1 MVAGQLITLLSM
13 VASQLQLTGPAILI
27 HPSTITW
34 VKGPQLWK
42 SPPGSKSL
50 NMVDMTMDTTA
61 PIKLLH
67 PVDSSMDTTATKPP
81 HTTAS
86 RAPRLTVPQAV
97 QAIARHTVLREN
109 LTVPRGNR
117 TLPRDPREPREPRE
131 NLTSLKNLAILSVDT
146 DNSSVDKASVD
157 KDKASVDKASA
168 DTDNSSVDKA
178 SVDMDK
184 ASVDKAS
191 ADMDNSS
198 VDKASADMDK
208 ASADMDKTLVDKAT
222 VDKASKKASVAKA
235 SAATVRVASTEDGEN
250 SRQWLR
256 EISKTPNH
264 VHYFEELTLFL

>member
-1 MVAGQLITLLSM
+1 
-13 VASQLQLTGPAILI
+13 
-27 HPSTITW
+27 
-34 VKGPQLWK
+34 
-42 SPPGSKSL
+42 
-50 NMVDMTMDTTA
+50 MDTTA

-157 KDKASVDKASA
+157 KDKASVDKAS
-168 DTDNSSVDKA
+168 
-178 SVDMDK
+178 
-184 ASVDKAS
+184 VDKAS
-191 ADMDNSS
+191 ADTDNSS

-222 VDKASKKASVAKA
+222 VDKASKKASVAKD